1 MGETAIWQTEGERK
15 RAAVSGMFGSIA
27 RGYDR
32 MNGLMS
38 FGLHHRWR
46 GFAVSRLALKSGDR
60 ALDVCCGTGDFMLPL
75 RKAVGPMGRVVGVD
89 FCLPMLEGA
98 KGKLS
103 EAPSSFF
110 RGAEALNVATLHR
123 EENEEGVGGGA
134 GRRHAPCSTPGPS
147 SSPGGTFVEDAS
159 GTPRRRGGESLALGD
174 ACRLPIASNA
184 FDAVSVGWGLRNV
197 PDLGAALSESARAL
211 KPGGRFVSLDM
222 ARPRN
227 PLIRKAAEFSLRRLL
242 PLMGRL
248 LRLDEGA
255 YAYLPESTLRFA
267 SRETLAA
274 AMERAGFVDVAHRDL
289 MLGNLC
295 VHWGRKP

>member
-1 MGETAIWQTEGERK
+1 MSETAIWQAEGDGK
-15 RAAVSGMFGSIA
+15 RTAVRGMFGSIA

-38 FGLHHRWR
+38 LGLHHRWR
-46 GFAVSRLALKSGDR
+46 GFAVSRLNLKPGDR
-60 ALDVCCGTGDFMLPL
+60 ALDVCCGTGDFMPPL
-75 RKAVGPMGRVVGVD
+75 RAAVGPEGRVVGVD

-98 KGKLS
+98 KGKL
-103 EAPSSFF
+103 
-110 RGAEALNVATLHR
+110 T
-123 EENEEGVGGGA
+123 
-134 GRRHAPCSTPGPS
+134 RRD
-147 SSPGGTFVEDAS
+147 SSPLGKDRVGVTTPFSWERQRTEDTK
-159 GTPRRRGGESLALGD
+159 TPPLPLPRGRGSDFALGD
-174 ACRLPIASNA
+174 ACRLPIGSAL

-197 PDLGAALSESARAL
+197 PDLDAALAEAARVL

-227 PLIRKAAEFSLRRLL
+227 AVVRRAAEFALRRVL
-242 PLMGRL
+242 PLLGKLFRL
-248 LRLDEGA
+248 ESEA

-274 AMERAGFVDVAHRDL
+274 AMRRAGFVDVATRDL

>member
-1 MGETAIWQTEGERK
+1 MMEGNAIWQTEGDRK
-15 RAAVSGMFGSIA
+15 RTAVRGMFAGIA

-46 GFAVSRLALKSGDR
+46 GFAVSRLALREGDR
-60 ALDVCCGTGDFMLPL
+60 ALDVCCGTGDFMIPL
-75 RKAVGPMGRVVGVD
+75 RGAVGSSGRVFGVD

-98 KGKLS
+98 QEKL
-103 EAPSSFF
+103 
-110 RGAEALNVATLHR
+110 GASA
-123 EENEEGVGGGA
+123 
-134 GRRHAPCSTPGPS
+134 
-147 SSPGGTFVEDAS
+147 
-159 GTPRRRGGESLALGD
+159 LALGD
-174 ACRLPIASNA
+174 ACRLPVASGA

-197 PDLGAALSESARAL
+197 PNLDAALTEAARVL
-211 KPGGRFVSLDM
+211 KPRGRFVSLDM

-227 PLIRKAAEFSLRRLL
+227 PLVRWTAEFALRRAL
-242 PLMGRL
+242 PFLGKL
-248 LRLDEGA
+248 LRLSDEA

-274 AMERAGFVDVAHRDL
+274 AMERAGFVDVAYRDL

>member
-1 MGETAIWQTEGERK
+1 MKAMDSEAIWQAEGERK
-15 RAAVSGMFGSIA
+15 RAAVRGMFDGIA

-38 FGLHHRWR
+38 LGLHHRWR
-46 GFAVSRLALKSGDR
+46 GFAVSRLLLKPGDR
-60 ALDVCCGTGDFMLPL
+60 ALDVCCGTGDFMVPL
-75 RKAVGPMGRVVGVD
+75 RRAVGPEGRVVGVD

-98 KGKLS
+98 KAKLREPLPLGRGRGGVAAS
-103 EAPSSFF
+103 QIPTDLEERPRTRPSP
-110 RGAEALNVATLHR
+110 E
-123 EENEEGVGGGA
+123 GGG
-134 GRRHAPCSTPGPS
+134 PG
-147 SSPGGTFVEDAS
+147 
-159 GTPRRRGGESLALGD
+159 LALGD
-174 ACRLPIASNA
+174 ACRLPVASGA

-197 PDLGAALSESARAL
+197 PDLDAALREAARVL
-211 KPGGRFVSLDM
+211 KAGGRFVSLDM

-227 PLIRKAAEFSLRRLL
+227 PLVRRAAELALRRVL
-242 PLMGRL
+242 PLLGGL
-248 LRLDEGA
+248 LRLEGEA

-274 AMERAGFVDVAHRDL
+274 AMERAGFVDVAYRDL

>member
-1 MGETAIWQTEGERK
+1 
-15 RAAVSGMFGSIA
+15 MFGSIA

-46 GFAVSRLALKSGDR
+46 GSAVSRLDLRSGDR

-75 RKAVGPMGRVVGVD
+75 RAAVGSEGRVVGID

-98 KGKLS
+98 RVKLATGESSPLGEGRVGVFAPLEGLSTPPQPLPKGKGS
-103 EAPSSFF
+103 
-110 RGAEALNVATLHR
+110 
-123 EENEEGVGGGA
+123 
-134 GRRHAPCSTPGPS
+134 
-147 SSPGGTFVEDAS
+147 D
-159 GTPRRRGGESLALGD
+159 LALGD
-174 ACRLPIASNA
+174 ACRLPVASGA

-197 PDLGAALSESARAL
+197 PDPDAALREAARVL
-211 KPGGRFVSLDM
+211 KGGGRFVSLDM

-227 PLIRKAAEFSLRRLL
+227 PLVRWAAEFGLRRVL
-242 PLMGRL
+242 PLLGRL
-248 LRLDEGA
+248 LGLERDA

-274 AMERAGFVDVAHRDL
+274 AMGRAGFVDVAYRDL

>member
-1 MGETAIWQTEGERK
+1 MGETAIWKTEGEGK
-15 RAAVSGMFGSIA
+15 RTAVRGMFGSIA

-46 GFAVSRLALKSGDR
+46 GFAVSRLDLKPGDR

-75 RKAVGPMGRVVGVD
+75 RAAVESEGRVVGVD

-98 KGKLS
+98 RGKLAKGNS
-103 EAPSSFF
+103 SPLGEGRVGVATPSSWD
-110 RGAEALNVATLHR
+110 RHGAEDER
-123 EENEEGVGGGA
+123 
-134 GRRHAPCSTPGPS
+134 TPSPTVPPFVPQGEPS
-147 SSPGGTFVEDAS
+147 LT
-159 GTPRRRGGESLALGD
+159 LGD
-174 ACRLPIASNA
+174 ACRLPIASGA

-197 PDLGAALSESARAL
+197 PDLDAALGQAARVL

-227 PLIRKAAEFSLRRLL
+227 PLVRRAAAFGLLRVL
-242 PLMGRL
+242 PLLGKL
-248 LRLDEGA
+248 LGLEGDA

-274 AMERAGFVDVAHRDL
+274 AMERAGFVDVAYRDL

>member
-1 MGETAIWQTEGERK
+1 MGTQAIWQTEGERK
-15 RAAVSGMFGSIA
+15 RTAVRGMFGSIA

-38 FGLHHRWR
+38 LGLHHRWR
-46 GFAVSRLALKSGDR
+46 GFAVSRLALTLGDR

-75 RKAVGPMGRVVGVD
+75 RKAVGPQGQVVGVD

-98 KGKLS
+98 REKVV
-103 EAPSSFF
+103 
-110 RGAEALNVATLHR
+110 GASLV
-123 EENEEGVGGGA
+123 VGG
-134 GRRHAPCSTPGPS
+134 P
-147 SSPGGTFVEDAS
+147 
-159 GTPRRRGGESLALGD
+159 GESALRPPPSALALGD
-174 ACRLPIASNA
+174 ACRLPVAGGV

-197 PDLGAALSESARAL
+197 PDIEAALTEAGRVL

-222 ARPRN
+222 ARPCN
-227 PLIRKAAEFSLRRLL
+227 PLVRLGAEFTLRRVL
-242 PLMGRL
+242 PLLGKL
-248 LRLDEGA
+248 LRLEGEA

-274 AMERAGFVDVAHRDL
+274 AMERAGFVDVAYRDL

-295 VHWGRKP
+295 VHWGRKQ

>member
-1 MGETAIWQTEGERK
+1 MGTQAIWQTEGERK
-15 RAAVSGMFGSIA
+15 RTAVRGMFGSIA

-38 FGLHHRWR
+38 LGLHHRWR
-46 GFAVSRLALKSGDR
+46 GFAVSRLALKPGDR

-75 RKAVGPMGRVVGVD
+75 RRAVGAEGQVVGVD

-98 KGKLS
+98 TQKIVEPK
-103 EAPSSFF
+103 
-110 RGAEALNVATLHR
+110 
-123 EENEEGVGGGA
+123 
-134 GRRHAPCSTPGPS
+134 STIHNPQS
-147 SSPGGTFVEDAS
+147 A
-159 GTPRRRGGESLALGD
+159 LALGD
-174 ACRLPIASNA
+174 ACRLPIASTA

-197 PDLGAALSESARAL
+197 PDIDAALAEAARVL
-211 KPGGRFVSLDM
+211 KAGGRFVSLDM
-222 ARPRN
+222 ARPLN
-227 PLIRKAAEFSLRRLL
+227 PLVRWSAAFALRRVL
-242 PLMGRL
+242 PFLGKI
-248 LRLDEGA
+248 LRLEEEA

-274 AMERAGFVDVAHRDL
+274 AMERAGFVDVAYRDL

>member
-1 MGETAIWQTEGERK
+1 METEAIWQREGDGK
-15 RAAVSGMFGSIA
+15 RAAVRGMFGSIA

-46 GFAVSRLALKSGDR
+46 DFAVSKLALAPGNR

-75 RKAVGPMGRVVGVD
+75 RRTVGSAGRVVGVD

-98 KGKLS
+98 QAKLG
-103 EAPSSFF
+103 AAGSSPLGEG
-110 RGAEALNVATLHR
+110 R
-123 EENEEGVGGGA
+123 EGVLPSA
-134 GRRHAPCSTPGPS
+134 ESASLPPLVAERRS
-147 SSPGGTFVEDAS
+147 
-159 GTPRRRGGESLALGD
+159 SLALGD
-174 ACRLPIASNA
+174 ACRLPIASAA

-197 PDLGAALSESARAL
+197 PDLAAALSEAARVL

-222 ARPRN
+222 AQPRN
-227 PLIRKAAEFSLRRLL
+227 PLVRAVARFSLRRVL
-242 PLMGRL
+242 PFLGGL
-248 LRLDEGA
+248 LRLGGDA

-274 AMERAGFVDVAHRDL
+274 AMERAGFADVAYRDL

>member
-1 MGETAIWQTEGERK
+1 MGESAIWQAEGERK
-15 RAAVSGMFGSIA
+15 RTAVRGMFSSIA
-27 RGYDR
+27 PGYDR

-46 GFAVSRLALKSGDR
+46 GFAVSRLALKPGDR
-60 ALDVCCGTGDFMLPL
+60 VLDVCCGTGDFMLPL
-75 RKAVGPMGRVVGVD
+75 RRAVGPEGRVVGVD

-98 KGKLS
+98 RDKLADRTS
-103 EAPSSFF
+103 SPLGEGRVGVLAPSD
-110 RGAEALNVATLHR
+110 RL
-123 EENEEGVGGGA
+123 
-134 GRRHAPCSTPGPS
+134 STPPL
-147 SSPGGTFVEDAS
+147 PL
-159 GTPRRRGGESLALGD
+159 PRGRGSDLALGD
-174 ACRLPIASNA
+174 ACRLPLASST

-197 PDLGAALSESARAL
+197 PDLDAALHEAARVL
-211 KPGGRFVSLDM
+211 RTQGRFVSLDM

-227 PLIRKAAEFSLRRLL
+227 SLVRWTAEFSLRRVL
-242 PLMGRL
+242 PLLGRL
-248 LRLDEGA
+248 LGLKEDA

>member
-1 MGETAIWQTEGERK
+1 MRNTAVWQTEGERK
-15 RAAVSGMFGSIA
+15 RTAVRGMFGSIA

-46 GFAVSRLALKSGDR
+46 GFAVSRLALNVGDR
-60 ALDVCCGTGDFMLPL
+60 TLDVCCGTGDFMLPL
-75 RKAVGPMGRVVGVD
+75 RKAVGAEGRVIGVD

-98 KGKLS
+98 
-103 EAPSSFF
+103 
-110 RGAEALNVATLHR
+110 R
-123 EENEEGVGGGA
+123 EKI
-134 GRRHAPCSTPGPS
+134 
-147 SSPGGTFVEDAS
+147 VEPQSAIHDPQS
-159 GTPRRRGGESLALGD
+159 CLALGD
-174 ACRLPIASNA
+174 ACRLPIASEA

-197 PDLGAALSESARAL
+197 PDLEAALSEAARVL
-211 KPGGRFVSLDM
+211 KRGGRFVSLDM

-227 PLIRKAAEFSLRRLL
+227 GLVRWTAEFTLRRVL
-242 PLMGRL
+242 PLLGRL
-248 LRLDEGA
+248 LRLEGEA

-274 AMERAGFVDVAHRDL
+274 AMERTGFVDVAHRDL

>member
-1 MGETAIWQTEGERK
+1 MNETAIWKAEGEGK
-15 RAAVSGMFGSIA
+15 RTAVRGMFGSIA

-38 FGLHHRWR
+38 LGLHHRWR
-46 GFAVSRLALKSGDR
+46 GFAVSRLELKPGDR

-75 RKAVGPMGRVVGVD
+75 RAAVGVEGRVVGVD

-98 KGKLS
+98 RGKLS
-103 EAPSSFF
+103 SPPSPLSKTSHLE
-110 RGAEALNVATLHR
+110 RG
-123 EENEEGVGGGA
+123 
-134 GRRHAPCSTPGPS
+134 S
-147 SSPGGTFVEDAS
+147 D
-159 GTPRRRGGESLALGD
+159 LALGD
-174 ACRLPIASNA
+174 ACRLPVASGV

-197 PDLGAALSESARAL
+197 PDLAAALGEAARVL
-211 KPGGRFVSLDM
+211 KSGGRFVSLDM
-222 ARPRN
+222 ARPHN
-227 PLIRKAAEFSLRRLL
+227 PIVRKAAEFGLRRVL
-242 PLMGRL
+242 PLLGKCL
-248 LRLDEGA
+248 GLEGDA

-274 AMERAGFVDVAHRDL
+274 AMRRAGFVDVAIRDL

>member
-1 MGETAIWQTEGERK
+1 MTNRIKGIKVMDMGETAIWRTEGERK
-15 RAAVSGMFGSIA
+15 RAAVRGMFGSIA

-38 FGLHHRWR
+38 LGLHHRWR
-46 GFAVSRLALKSGDR
+46 GFAVSRLALQPGGR

-75 RKAVGPMGRVVGVD
+75 RRAVGPTGRVVGVD

-98 KGKLS
+98 KEKLS
-103 EAPSSFF
+103 TSVE
-110 RGAEALNVATLHR
+110 RGAW
-123 EENEEGVGGGA
+123 
-134 GRRHAPCSTPGPS
+134 S
-147 SSPGGTFVEDAS
+147 
-159 GTPRRRGGESLALGD
+159 GESQSTLALGD
-174 ACRLPIASNA
+174 ACRLPIGSGL

-197 PDLGAALSESARAL
+197 PDLDAALAEASRVL
-211 KPGGRFVSLDM
+211 RPGGRFVSLDM

-227 PLIRKAAEFSLRRLL
+227 PLVRGAAEFALRRVL
-242 PLMGRL
+242 PFLGKL
-248 LRLDEGA
+248 LRLDGEA

-274 AMERAGFVDVAHRDL
+274 AMRRAGFDDVAYRDL

>member
-1 MGETAIWQTEGERK
+1 METEAIWRREGEQK
-15 RAAVSGMFGSIA
+15 RSAVRGMFAEIA

-46 GFAVSRLALKSGDR
+46 AFAVAQLRLQPGNR
-60 ALDVCCGTGDFMLPL
+60 VLDVCCGTGDFMLPL
-75 RKAVGPMGRVVGVD
+75 RKAVGPKGHVFGVD

-98 KGKLS
+98 MEKLQS
-103 EAPSSFF
+103 PSPGQASW
-110 RGAEALNVATLHR
+110 R
-123 EENEEGVGGGA
+123 GGA
-134 GRRHAPCSTPGPS
+134 
-147 SSPGGTFVEDAS
+147 
-159 GTPRRRGGESLALGD
+159 LALGD
-174 ACRLPIASNA
+174 ACRLPVAGSA
-184 FDAVSVGWGLRNV
+184 FDGVSVGWGLRNV
-197 PDLGAALSESARAL
+197 PDLNAALTEAHRVL
-211 KPGGRFVSLDM
+211 KSRGRFVSLDM

-227 PLIRKAAEFSLRRLL
+227 PFVRKAAEFALRRALPVLGKLL
-242 PLMGRL
+242 KLG
-248 LRLDEGA
+248 DEA

-274 AMERAGFVDVAHRDL
+274 AMERAGFVDVAYRDL

>member
-1 MGETAIWQTEGERK
+1 MESEAIWRREGEGK
-15 RAAVSGMFGSIA
+15 RAAVRGMFADIA

-46 GFAVSRLALKSGDR
+46 AFAVRQLWLHEGQR
-60 ALDVCCGTGDFMLPL
+60 VLDVCCGTGDFMLSL
-75 RKAVGPMGRVVGVD
+75 RKEVGSTGQVFGVD

-98 KGKLS
+98 QEKLR
-103 EAPSSFF
+103 APSALPPAPSH
-110 RGAEALNVATLHR
+110 RPTEPSQSSTDGA
-123 EENEEGVGGGA
+123 
-134 GRRHAPCSTPGPS
+134 
-147 SSPGGTFVEDAS
+147 
-159 GTPRRRGGESLALGD
+159 PRRREGESSLALGD
-174 ACRLPIASNA
+174 ACRLPVASDA
-184 FDAVSVGWGLRNV
+184 FDGVSVGWGLRNV
-197 PDLGAALSESARAL
+197 PDLDAALGEAYRVL
-211 KPGGRFVSLDM
+211 KKGGRFVSLDM

-227 PLIRKAAEFSLRRLL
+227 PIVRKAAEFALRRAL
-242 PLMGRL
+242 PLLGKL
-248 LRLDEGA
+248 LRLGDEA

-274 AMERAGFVDVAHRDL
+274 AMERAGFVDVAYRDL

>member
-1 MGETAIWQTEGERK
+1 MGKMGDTAIWRTEGEGK
-15 RAAVSGMFGSIA
+15 RTAVHGMFGSIA
-27 RGYDR
+27 GGYDR

-38 FGLHHRWR
+38 LGLHHRWR
-46 GFAVSRLALKSGDR
+46 GFAVSRLALREGDR

-75 RKAVGPMGRVVGVD
+75 RRAVGKGGRVVGVD

-98 KGKLS
+98 REK
-103 EAPSSFF
+103 AADPRSS
-110 RGAEALNVATLHR
+110 LT
-123 EENEEGVGGGA
+123 
-134 GRRHAPCSTPGPS
+134 
-147 SSPGGTFVEDAS
+147 
-159 GTPRRRGGESLALGD
+159 LGD
-174 ACRLPIASNA
+174 ACRLPMGAGL

-197 PDLGAALSESARAL
+197 PDLDAALHEAHRVL
-211 KPGGRFVSLDM
+211 RPGGRFVSLDM

-227 PLIRKAAEFSLRRLL
+227 PLVRWAAAFALRRAL
-242 PLMGRL
+242 PLLGKL
-248 LRLDEGA
+248 LRLDGEA

-274 AMERAGFVDVAHRDL
+274 AMRRTGFDDVAYRDL

>member
-1 MGETAIWQTEGERK
+1 MGMNETAIWRTEGERK
-15 RAAVSGMFGSIA
+15 RAAVRGMFGSIA

-38 FGLHHRWR
+38 LGLHHRWR
-46 GFAVSRLALKSGDR
+46 GFAVSRLALKEGGR

-75 RKAVGPMGRVVGVD
+75 RRAVGPEGRVVGVD
-89 FCLPMLEGA
+89 FCLPMLDGA
-98 KGKLS
+98 REKLD
-103 EAPSSFF
+103 
-110 RGAEALNVATLHR
+110 RGSNP
-123 EENEEGVGGGA
+123 ENS
-134 GRRHAPCSTPGPS
+134 PLPTPH
-147 SSPGGTFVEDAS
+147 SP
-159 GTPRRRGGESLALGD
+159 LALGD
-174 ACRLPIASNA
+174 ACRLPIGSGL

-197 PDLGAALSESARAL
+197 PDLDAALKEAHRVL

-227 PLIRKAAEFSLRRLL
+227 PLVRWMAEFALRRAL
-242 PLMGRL
+242 PILGKL
-248 LRLDEGA
+248 LRLDGDA

-267 SRETLAA
+267 SREALAA
-274 AMERAGFVDVAHRDL
+274 AMTRSGFEDVAYRDL